1 MIALILFVILCV
13 LAPPAGML
21 VGVSVV
27 LYFSGSLLV
36 RRIEIWRYN
45 SYVRNKA

>member
-13 LAPPAGML
+13 IAPPAGF
-21 VGVSVV
+21 VIGAGVV
-27 LYFSGSLLV
+27 LYFAGSLLL

-45 SYVRNKA
+45 SYLRNK